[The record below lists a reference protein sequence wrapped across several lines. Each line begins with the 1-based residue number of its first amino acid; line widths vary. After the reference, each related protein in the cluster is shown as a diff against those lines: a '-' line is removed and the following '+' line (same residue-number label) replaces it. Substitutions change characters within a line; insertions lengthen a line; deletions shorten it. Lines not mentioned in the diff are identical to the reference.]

1 MADMMTDKMP
11 AESEG
16 EISGKAVVE
25 QMFTP
30 EGKAKLAPLKAVA
43 DEMGFSMSPSELLIV
58 AQKDDRTAGKSPQEL
73 ADMLRADDALYSDL
87 EALASGKMDQMKA
100 DMGIKKKAPM
110 PPTPPPMSDMPEGG
124 M

>member
-11 AESEG
+11 AEG
-16 EISGKAVVE
+16 AISGKSVVE

-30 EGKAKLAPLKAVA
+30 EGKAKLEPLKAVA

-73 ADMLRADDALYSDL
+73 ADMLRADETLYSDL

-100 DMGIKKKAPM
+100 DMGIKKKASM
-110 PPTPPPMSDMPEGG
+110 PPAPPPMSDMPEGG

>member
-11 AESEG
+11 AEG
-16 EISGKAVVE
+16 AISGKAVVE

-30 EGKAKLAPLKAVA
+30 EGKAKLEPLKAVA

-73 ADMLRADDALYSDL
+73 ADMLRADETLYSDL
-87 EALASGKMDQMKA
+87 EALASGKIDQMKA
-100 DMGIKKKAPM
+100 DMGIKKKAAM
-110 PPTPPPMSDMPEGG
+110 PPAPPPMSDMPEGG